1 MTKKSKKHELAIKG
15 ATNNKIKVVI
25 YRGNKRIR
33 LAGEKQPLVLNA
45 IRSKS
50 SNTTFIT
57 GDNWKKGTYYVKVYR
72 GTSKSSGWYSLKWR

>member
-1 MTKKSKKHELAIKG
+1 M
-15 ATNNKIKVVI
+15 
-25 YRGNKRIR
+25 RF
-33 LAGEKQPLVLNA
+33 AGERQPLVLNA
-45 IRSKS
+45 IRSNS